1 MKTYSAVSEIPM
13 CLSDELGRP
22 LVGGR
27 VFPLESHAAIPAGG
41 TFELVGEADDDT
53 RILVKFQGRYGL
65 IPMSALNLDAERR
78 E

>member
-1 MKTYSAVSEIPM
+1 MTSFFATSSIPM
-13 CLSDELGRP
+13 RISDQFGRP

-27 VFPLESHAAIPAGG
+27 VFPLESHAAIPAAG
-41 TFELVGEADDDT
+41 TFEAIGERNDDAW
-53 RILVKFQGRYGL
+53 ILVKFQGRYGL